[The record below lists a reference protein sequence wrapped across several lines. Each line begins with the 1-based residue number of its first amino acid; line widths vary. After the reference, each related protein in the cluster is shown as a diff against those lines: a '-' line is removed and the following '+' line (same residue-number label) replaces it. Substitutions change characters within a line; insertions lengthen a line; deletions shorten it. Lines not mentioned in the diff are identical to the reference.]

1 MLKVLRHEDMTVSGQ
16 FCSEFIF
23 NHIIQNAP
31 VRVMKKISDKSL
43 GSNKHKYLKTL
54 TQLQVSIHVPVL
66 SIRSD
71 RLQETL
77 SMPKHNIS
85 QLFTEVEVAGRGIY

>member
-1 MLKVLRHEDMTVSGQ
+1 MDFCSGQKNAVMIVFKGLCHEDMTVSGQ

-43 GSNKHKYLKTL
+43 GSNIHNTNFLVIFTGLKH
-54 TQLQVSIHVPVL
+54 
-66 SIRSD
+66 
-71 RLQETL
+71 
-77 SMPKHNIS
+77 
-85 QLFTEVEVAGRGIY
+85 

>member
-1 MLKVLRHEDMTVSGQ
+1 MLKGLRHEDMTVSGQ

-43 GSNKHKYLKTL
+43 GSN
-54 TQLQVSIHVPVL
+54 IHDTNFLV
-66 SIRSD
+66 I
-71 RLQETL
+71 
-77 SMPKHNIS
+77 
-85 QLFTEVEVAGRGIY
+85 FTGLRH

>member
-43 GSNKHKYLKTL
+43 GSNNH
-54 TQLQVSIHVPVL
+54 
-66 SIRSD
+66 
-71 RLQETL
+71 
-77 SMPKHNIS
+77 
-85 QLFTEVEVAGRGIY
+85 